1 VGVQAGVEA
10 RRARLREQLAAPVF
24 ESSKMDTA
32 GGKKRG
38 SDPAAA
44 DDQNPVKRERGDPDR
59 RSAGHGG
66 GSCGVEEDP
75 GLEQGLAAL
84 LETAGGASVDRSRQV
99 TVSPKS
105 YILTRGKYTGLMTLE
120 NVSRQLTA
128 LLELERRCKLFK
140 AKS

>member
-1 VGVQAGVEA
+1 
-10 RRARLREQLAAPVF
+10 
-24 ESSKMDTA
+24 MDTA
-32 GGKKRG
+32 GGTKRG

-44 DDQNPVKRERGDPDR
+44 DDQGLVKRKRGDPGADR

-66 GSCGVEEDP
+66 GSSGVEEDP

-84 LETAGGASVDRSRQV
+84 LETAGGASVDRSRQA

-105 YILTRGKYTGLMTLE
+105 YILTRGKYTRLMTLE